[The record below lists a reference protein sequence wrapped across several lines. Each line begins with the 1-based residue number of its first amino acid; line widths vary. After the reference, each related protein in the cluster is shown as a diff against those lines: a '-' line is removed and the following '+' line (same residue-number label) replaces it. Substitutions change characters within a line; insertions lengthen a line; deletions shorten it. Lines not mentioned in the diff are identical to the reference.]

1 MRFRKLRIAWSAVFG
16 IACVL
21 LIVLWVRSYRPN
33 SGIIGDSWRS
43 HDLPKGND
51 PDGPRVFTMRSSK
64 GWVEF
69 STASYNIGWTVELV
83 DRRKTAWGLGVCI
96 GPTSISA
103 LVPDFYMMPLTAA
116 LATTPSIRWS
126 LRFSLRTLL
135 VAMTLAAIVT
145 AFGVDVHRHGI
156 EIKEPVSPSSR
167 SNYR

>member
-64 GWVEF
+64 GWGEF
-69 STASYNIGWTVELV
+69 STASYHVGWTVELV

-103 LVPDFYMMPLTAA
+103 LVPDSYMVLLTAA
-116 LATTPSIRWS
+116 LATTPWIRWS

-145 AFGVDVHRHGI
+145 ALGVALFRRGI
-156 EIKEPVSPSSR
+156 EIKPLVPR
-167 SNYR
+167 SNTSIYL